1 MQNSSCLSYYSQ
13 NINNLTVRIV
23 KNKKLITYLS
33 FIRLLTFVAFIS
45 FLALYIFHKPS
56 NLFIG
61 LFAVGFLSFI
71 YVVKVDLKLVSE
83 LKFLENKFAL
93 NKGELRYLKHDFDDQ
108 YSGIEY
114 KVLNPHLVDDFDI
127 FGKGSFFQ
135 YLNRCFTKLGKD
147 KFAKNLCQPE
157 LDSEVILKKQAAI
170 NELSE
175 KNRFVQEFQANAMLI
190 SEKGEELKNL
200 QSWLNE
206 PISKLKFL
214 KIASIVCPLISV
226 LWILAIVF
234 GSFTLNSLLLPILM
248 NMLIV
253 GANKK
258 LINSAHSHLGKS
270 SSVLK
275 KYGVLIKLVEEESF
289 DSPYLA
295 ELNKKLSFQD
305 MKASE
310 VLSSF
315 SRLLNTF
322 DLRFNWIVSIT
333 LNALFLFDIQIL
345 FQLNRWKEKYKQF
358 IPNWFSVLSEVE
370 PLMSFAVFAF
380 NNKTYVS
387 YPEILDSD
395 FKFKTQDM
403 GHPLLSPSVRVNNSV
418 DFGGTP
424 CVNIITGANMAGKST
439 FLRTLVTNL
448 ILSMNGAPVCAK
460 SFEFTPCEIMSS
472 IKIQDSLS
480 NNESYFYAELLRI
493 KEVID
498 HVRNQP
504 KTLVILDEI
513 LRGTNTKD
521 KQLGSLGLLEK
532 LINLNAVVMIA
543 THDLMIGELENKY
556 PDHVNN
562 KCFEV
567 ELEDDQLIF
576 DYKLKNGI
584 SQKLNASFLMKK
596 MEIMD

>member
-1 MQNSSCLSYYSQ
+1 MQNSSCIDYYSK
-13 NINNLTVRIV
+13 NV
-23 KNKKLITYLS
+23 KNLNVQIIKSKKLITYLS
-33 FIRLLTFVAFIS
+33 FMRLLTFVVFVS

-61 LFAVGFLSFI
+61 LSFVGLLSFI
-71 YVVKVDLKLVSE
+71 FVVKIDLKLVSK
-83 LKFLENKFAL
+83 LKLIENKFAL
-93 NKGELRYLKHDFDDQ
+93 NKDELRYLKHDFDDQ
-108 YSGIEY
+108 YFGIEY
-114 KVLNPHLVDDFDI
+114 KILNPNLADDFDI
-127 FGKGSFFQ
+127 FGKGSLFQ

-147 KFAKNLCQPE
+147 KFAKNLCLSE
-157 LDSEVILKKQAAI
+157 LDGEIIKKKQAAI

-175 KNRFVQEFQANAMLI
+175 KNNFVQDFQANAMLI

-200 QSWLNE
+200 QTWLNE
-206 PISKLKFL
+206 PINKLRFL
-214 KIASIVCPLISV
+214 TIASVVFPLVSC
-226 LWILAIVF
+226 LWIIAIVF
-234 GSFTLNSLLLPILM
+234 GPFTLNSLLLPILM

-253 GANKK
+253 GSNKK

-289 DSPYLA
+289 ESTYLA
-295 ELNKKLSFQD
+295 ELNKKLSSQD
-305 MKASE
+305 MKASQ
-310 VLSSF
+310 VLKSL

-322 DLRFNWIVSIT
+322 DLRFNWMVSLT

-345 FQLNRWKEKYKQF
+345 FQLNRWKGKYKQF

-370 PLMSFAVFAF
+370 PLMSFAIFAF
-380 NNKTYVS
+380 NSKPYVS

-395 FKFKTQDM
+395 FKFKAQEM
-403 GHPLLSPSVRVNNSV
+403 GHPLLSPLVRVNNSV
-418 DFGGTP
+418 EFGGTP

-439 FLRTLVTNL
+439 FLRTLATNL
-448 ILSMNGAPVCAK
+448 ILSMNGAPACAK
-460 SFEFTPCEIMSS
+460 SFGFTPCEIMSS

-493 KEVID
+493 KKVID

-532 LINLNAVVMIA
+532 LISLNAVVMIA
-543 THDLMIGELENKY
+543 THDLVIGELEDKY

-567 ELEDDQLIF
+567 ELEDDQLVF
-576 DYKLKNGI
+576 DYKLKDGI

-596 MEIMD
+596 MAIMD